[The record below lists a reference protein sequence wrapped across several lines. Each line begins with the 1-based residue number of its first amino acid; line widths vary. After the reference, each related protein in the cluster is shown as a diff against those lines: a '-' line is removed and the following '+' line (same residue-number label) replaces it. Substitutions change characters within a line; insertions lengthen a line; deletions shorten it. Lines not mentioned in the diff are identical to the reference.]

1 MTLKPRRVYHNQL
14 ILEQLALLLTSFI
27 WTLVFLT
34 PLVLFWTMKDVQATW
49 DVIINDTLPPPAIDL
64 AKWVQP
70 TPTPRPTWTPTP
82 TPQATWTP
90 TSEPSQVDNSQPAQN
105 IVSDINLPNLLPDTP
120 NQDDPTPVPV
130 TISSHLGQGV
140 ATLANVIAAPHQ
152 LTTTQT
158 ITSTKASSTATN
170 LLPTSTPTTV
180 PQQTSL
186 QPTHLYIPAVG
197 IDSEIVPVGWQ
208 VVEQYGQRYSIWEV
222 ADYAVGWHNTTAKI
236 GDVGNTVLAGHH
248 NINGEIFKNL
258 VNVAVGDEVLI
269 YADNIPHTYLVELKT
284 IVKEKGE
291 SLSVRQQNAQWI
303 APTSDER
310 LTMVTC
316 WPYTNNTHRVIVV
329 AKPINDE

>member
-1 MTLKPRRVYHNQL
+1 MTLKSRRVYHNQL
-14 ILEQLALLLTSFI
+14 ILEQLALLFTSFI
-27 WTLVFLT
+27 WTLVFLA

-49 DVIINDTLPPPAIDL
+49 DVILNDTLPPPEIDL
-64 AKWVQP
+64 AEWVQP
-70 TPTPRPTWTPTP
+70 TPTPRPTWTPTS

-90 TSEPSQVDNSQPAQN
+90 TSEPSQVDNLQLSQT

-130 TISSHLGQGV
+130 TISSQLGQG
-140 ATLANVIAAPHQ
+140 ASTLAKVIAAPQ

-158 ITSTKASSTATN
+158 ITGTRVSSTATN
-170 LLPTSTPTTV
+170 LLVTATPTSV
-180 PQQTSL
+180 PQQTSF

-197 IDSEIVPVGWQ
+197 IASKIVPVGWQ

-258 VNVAVGDEVLI
+258 VNVEVGDEVLI
-269 YADNIPHTYLVELKT
+269 YTDNIPHTYFVELKT

-316 WPYTNNTHRVIVV
+316 WPYTNNTHRVVVV